1 MGNMAEEDKCVIG
14 KLSRLFIIV
23 VSSILV
29 LVLYLRWRCGD
40 ESICAEPTS
49 RLLFVMLCTAKL
61 VRAGSYKPSVALALK
76 KWKCLVAKRIFL
88 TFAVACMG
96 RGCLFPM

>member
-1 MGNMAEEDKCVIG
+1 MADAYRFVG
-14 KLSRLFIIV
+14 WRIINLA
-23 VSSILV
+23 S
-29 LVLYLRWRCGD
+29 D

-61 VRAGSYKPSVALALK
+61 VRAGSYKPSIVLVLK
-76 KWKCLVAKRIFL
+76 KWKCLAAKRIFL
-88 TFAVACMG
+88 TFAVAYMG